1 MAYLSFLPG
10 TEPPASAAAIKPD
23 YGDNLQL
30 GAIDWKRSVDQMF
43 THYYNHTGDS
53 FSNHMMVPIGPPDNS
68 LVFTRKRTKVYN
80 PPADFYEFRQ
90 IRSENLL
97 ARIRQN
103 FMFTGKFLLHTILFI
118 TLLYLQ
124 TNYGYIDV
132 SLRRVSSGLYIVHKE
147 KGTHA
152 FFGIDCNNITAD
164 SSSEDELVP
173 SNTIDGSVPAQ
184 TVCRRFKPYSYTVG
198 LRYIMPFKDIR
209 DVLVYASGKMMATM
223 SSFNWQTANI
233 IHLGLPLFAQA
244 VFLKSCINY
253 QQQFGPL
260 KVGKPYTGLFPFAPH
275 VVVSFMELPVD
286 HLLSTKDPCPSVLLI
301 YEKFAMEVLCD
312 PEFVSAKMN
321 ANPAKCG
328 MFPALWCNSDPET
341 NKRLK
346 ALAEQW
352 RQSLLES
359 NDNSKYDLAYLK

>member
-10 TEPPASAAAIKPD
+10 TEPPKSAKAIKPD

-30 GAIDWKRSVDQMF
+30 GAIDWPRSVDQVF
-43 THYYNHTGDS
+43 SRYYNYTGDA
-53 FSNHMMVPIGPPDNS
+53 FSNHMLESIGPIDNS
-68 LVFTRKRTKVYN
+68 LVFTRRRIRVFD
-80 PPADFYEFRQ
+80 PPADYYEFRK

-103 FMFTGKFLLHTILFI
+103 FMFTGKFQLH
-118 TLLYLQ
+118 
-124 TNYGYIDV
+124 V
-132 SLRRVSSGLYIVHKE
+132 SLRRVSNGLYIVHKE

-152 FFGIDCNNITAD
+152 FFGIDCNNVAAE
-164 SSSEDELVP
+164 SSSEDEVGG
-173 SNTIDGSVPAQ
+173 SSSVNGSVPAQ
-184 TVCRRFKPYSYTVG
+184 TVCRLFKPYSYTVG
-198 LRYIMPFKDIR
+198 LRYIMPFNDIR
-209 DVLVYASGKMMATM
+209 DVLVYAP
-223 SSFNWQTANI
+223 
-233 IHLGLPLFAQA
+233 GLPLFAQA

-253 QQQFGPL
+253 QQEFGAL

-328 MFPALWCNSDPET
+328 MFPALWCNSDTET

-346 ALAEQW
+346 VLAEQW

-359 NDNSKYDLAYLK
+359 NDNSKYDLSYL